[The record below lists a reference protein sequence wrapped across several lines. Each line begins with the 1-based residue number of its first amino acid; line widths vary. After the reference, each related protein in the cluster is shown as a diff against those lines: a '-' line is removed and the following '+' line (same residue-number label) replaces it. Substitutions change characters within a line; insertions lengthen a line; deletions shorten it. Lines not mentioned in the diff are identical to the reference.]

1 MAILDLLI
9 HNKTNKNIYSRLN
22 MPSLSNRI
30 NNLSES
36 QTIAMARKSRE
47 LKSQGIDIIS
57 LSLGEPDFDTPQIIK
72 DASKKA
78 IDDNFSHYTDVSG
91 YLELRESI
99 SKKFKRDNNLDYT
112 AEQIVVST
120 GAKQSIAN
128 AILAMINPGDEVIVP
143 APYWVS
149 YIELIKLAEGVPV
162 IIKCS
167 IEQDFKITPA
177 QLRSAI
183 TTKIKMIILSTPCN
197 PTGSVYTKAELKALA
212 EVVAKFPELYILSD
226 EIYEHINFVGSHES
240 IAQFDFIK
248 DQVITINGV
257 SKSFAMT
264 GWRVGFMGAPVWIA
278 KACDKLQGQITSNT
292 SSISQKATQTAMEMD
307 PQTIQPMRDEFKK
320 RRDLALYIMR
330 QIPGLKTNTP
340 QGAFYIFP
348 EVTYY
353 FGKSDG
359 KTTIS
364 NSTDL
369 CSYLLDTANVAL
381 VPGAGFGDDNYV
393 RLSYAISQDK
403 LIEALGR
410 IKKALADLK

>member
-1 MAILDLLI
+1 
-9 HNKTNKNIYSRLN
+9 
-22 MPSLSNRI
+22 MPSLANRI

-47 LKSQGIDIIS
+47 LKAQGIDIIN

-72 DASKKA
+72 DAAKQA
-78 IDDNFSHYTDVSG
+78 IDENFSHYTDVSG

-99 SKKFKRDNNLDYT
+99 SKKFKRDNHLDYS

-128 AILAMINPGDEVIVP
+128 VILAMINPGDEVIVP

-149 YIELIKLAEGVPV
+149 YIELIKLAEGLPV
-162 IIKCS
+162 IIKAG
-167 IEQDFKITPA
+167 IEQDFKVTPT
-177 QLRSAI
+177 QLKSAI
-183 TTKIKMIILSTPCN
+183 TTKTKMIIFSTPCN
-197 PTGSVYTKAELKALA
+197 PTGSVYSRDELKAIA
-212 EVVAKFPELYILSD
+212 EIVAEFPELYILSD
-226 EIYEHINFVGSHES
+226 EIYEHINFARGHES

-292 SSISQKATQTAMEMD
+292 SSISQKATQSAMEMN
-307 PQTIQPMRDEFKK
+307 PQTTQPMRDEFKK
-320 RRDLALYIMR
+320 RRDLALDIMR

-348 EVTYY
+348 DVTYY
-353 FGKSDG
+353 FGKSDSMTVINNG
-359 KTTIS
+359 
-364 NSTDL
+364 TDL
-369 CSYLLDTANVAL
+369 CSYLLDKARVAL
-381 VPGAGFGDDNYV
+381 VPGSAFGDDNYV
-393 RLSYAISQDK
+393 RLSYATSQDK
-403 LIEALGR
+403 LTEALRR